1 MESKFF
7 ERFEKFRFWG
17 VIFFQ
22 LWVKFLGAKF
32 EKWPVVSRLFWIG
45 QLPNAANA
53 SQFNEY
59 EWDGKGSMS
68 IEFVI
73 QKREPSLE
81 T

>member
-32 EKWPVVSRLFWIG
+32 EKMFGRISFVLAPRFVPDPVQYVHEGGELASVYRQDGASTSR
-45 QLPNAANA
+45 
-53 SQFNEY
+53 
-59 EWDGKGSMS
+59 
-68 IEFVI
+68 EF
-73 QKREPSLE
+73 
-81 T
+81 